1 MIKAFLL
8 LIIPLAQVIFR
19 PEASMQTF
27 ENQYAYYVDSTNALS
42 VEALLAAPR
51 HFTVIPTPSAHFG
64 RNLNTHWLRL
74 PVRNTQNKAIK
85 LYLQN
90 SHPYI
95 DNLEFYQ
102 VRNGRV
108 VKEAAF
114 DYEKKRKVNLVR
126 EVARPTFQVDLE
138 AGEEAVVYAKFRNAA
153 GTLIFDVRL
162 FGEESFLRSTLH
174 EERIYNVLMGTLLAF
189 SVLAFCYF
197 IISKSAIYLYYGLY
211 TLFINIAIQGQTGR
225 LYNML
230 DFKIDFFN
238 GDSSFRY
245 YGSLALIAN
254 ILFLKELF
262 GEKPWKGIYK
272 YMSLTF
278 LSLGIFLN
286 VVTFFDWGFIYY
298 KVNSLVNVYTLF
310 SGVFLLNLLYFIN
323 KKKKAYVLYL
333 VSFLPLIILLAYR
346 LVTLAGVMHT
356 PVNFSHF
363 TPPALALESLIL
375 LVGLSKSFIRQLLE
389 KNRLEKHLKVAHIE
403 TQEAERQKI
412 AADLHDDLGSTLAL
426 LKDKIA
432 SGSDASLDIVNK
444 ALKDL
449 RSISHQLMPQEF
461 EHLGFRKSL
470 EKYILEHNESAE
482 LQISLIFY
490 GENTGLP
497 PEKELNI
504 YRILTELIHN
514 TKKHSTAKEVCIQMT
529 RRDDCFSVSY
539 EESGGGAPDA
549 PDAGGLG
556 QRSVESR
563 LRYIDARILEN
574 KFGKNGYLL
583 VFETKP
589 GE

>member
-1 MIKAFLL
+1 MIRAFLL
-8 LIIPLAQVIFR
+8 VFIPLVQVIYR

-42 VEALLAAPR
+42 VEALLTTPR
-51 HFTVIPTPSAHFG
+51 HFTVISTPSAHFG
-64 RNLNTHWLRL
+64 RNLHTHWLRL
-74 PVRNTQNKAIK
+74 PVKNNQNKPLK
-85 LYLQN
+85 LYIQN

-95 DNLEFYQ
+95 DNLELYL

-114 DYEKKRKVNLVR
+114 DYEKKLKVNLVR
-126 EVARPTFQVDLE
+126 EVARPTFQVDLDP
-138 AGEEAVVYAKFRNAA
+138 GEETQVYAKFRNTA
-153 GTLIFDVRL
+153 GILIFDVRL
-162 FGEESFLRSTLH
+162 LSEESFLQSTLN
-174 EERIYNVLMGTLLAF
+174 EERIYNVLLGTLMAF
-189 SVLAFCYF
+189 SVLAFCYY
-197 IISKSAIYLYYGLY
+197 IISKSAIYLYYSLY
-211 TLFINIAIQGQTGR
+211 ILFMNIAIQGQTGR

-245 YGSLALIAN
+245 YGSLAFIAN

-272 YMSLTF
+272 YLSLV
-278 LSLGIFLN
+278 LLGLGIFLN
-286 VVTFFDWGFIYY
+286 MVTFFDWGFIYY

-310 SGVFLLNLLYFIN
+310 SGVFLLNLVYFFN
-323 KKKKAYVLYL
+323 KRKKAYRLYII
-333 VSFLPLIILLAYR
+333 SFLPLLILLGYR
-346 LVTLAGVMHT
+346 LLTLADVMPT

-389 KNRLEKHLKVAHIE
+389 KNRLEKQLKVAHIE

-432 SGSDASLDIVNK
+432 SGSEASLDIVNK
-444 ALKDL
+444 ALRDL

-461 EHLGFRKSL
+461 EYLGFRKSL

-490 GENTGLP
+490 GENTGLT

-504 YRILTELIHN
+504 YRIVTELIHN
-514 TKKHSTAKEVCIQMT
+514 TKKHSSAKEVCIQMT
-529 RRDDCFSVSY
+529 HRTDCFSVGY
-539 EESGGGAPDA
+539 EESGAEAQVTPD
-549 PDAGGLG
+549 PGGLG
-556 QRSVESR
+556 FRSVESR
-563 LRYIDARILEN
+563 LKYIDARILEN
-574 KFGKNGYLL
+574 KFGSNGYLL
-583 VFETKP
+583 VFETTP

>member
-8 LIIPLAQVIFR
+8 LFIPLIQVIFR

-42 VEALLAAPR
+42 VEALHGTPR
-51 HFTVIPTPSAHFG
+51 HFTLIPSPSAHFG

-74 PVRNTQNKAIK
+74 PVRNTQSKAIK
-85 LYLQN
+85 LYIQN

-95 DNLEFYQ
+95 DNLELYQ
-102 VRNGRV
+102 VRNGQV

-114 DYEKKRKVNLVR
+114 NYEKKRKINLVR
-126 EVARPTFQVDLE
+126 EVARPTFQVELE
-138 AGEEAVVYAKFRNAA
+138 PGEDALVYAKFRNTA
-153 GTLIFDVRL
+153 GTLIFDVKL
-162 FGEESFLRSTLH
+162 LSEEAFLQSTLN
-174 EERIYNVLMGTLLAF
+174 EERIYNVLLGTLMAF

-211 TLFINIAIQGQTGR
+211 TLFMNIAIQGQTGR

-254 ILFLKELF
+254 IFFLKELF
-262 GEKPWKGIYK
+262 GEKPWRGVYK
-272 YMSLTF
+272 YISL
-278 LSLGIFLN
+278 IFLGLGLFLN
-286 VVTFFDWGFIYY
+286 IVTFFDWGFIYY
-298 KVNSLVNVYTLF
+298 KVNSIVNVYTLF
-310 SGVFLLNLLYFIN
+310 SGVFLLNLVYFFN
-323 KKKKAYVLYL
+323 KNKKAYKLYII
-333 VSFLPLIILLAYR
+333 SFLPLLILLVYR
-346 LVTLAGVMHT
+346 LLTLADVMDT

-389 KNRLEKHLKVAHIE
+389 KNRLEKQLKVAHIE

-426 LKDKIA
+426 LKDKIV

-470 EKYILEHNESAE
+470 EKYIREHNESAE
-482 LQISLIFY
+482 VQINLIFY
-490 GENTGLP
+490 GESTGLP
-497 PEKELNI
+497 SEKELNI

-514 TKKHSTAKEVCIQMT
+514 TKKHSSAKEVCIQMT
-529 RRDDCFSVSY
+529 RRTDCFSVSY
-539 EESGGGAPDA
+539 EESGGEVQGASRP
-549 PDAGGLG
+549 GGLG
-556 QRSVESR
+556 IRSVESR
-563 LRYIDARILEN
+563 LKYIDARILEN
-574 KFGKNGYLL
+574 QFGKSGYLL
-583 VFETKP
+583 VFETTP